1 MTQVLLADIGGTN
14 ARFALARADSG
25 LAGLNGNAADTPDVG
40 QETKPKIEALTKLK
54 VADFATP
61 GEAVAAYLSQTGAK
75 PVAACI
81 AVAGPVTGD
90 HFQFTNSPWAFSAQG
105 LADQFGL
112 SLVKVIND
120 YEAQALGLPFLQ
132 PEALTQI
139 GGLAPDPASPR
150 VILGPG
156 TGLGIGALV
165 TDKGHYAAVQGE
177 GGHISFAPQDAFE
190 AELLARYWREHH
202 RISAERLLAGFGL
215 EALYRLM
222 NPELAPLK
230 AADIAQQAL
239 ELPASPARTVAL
251 RYLRMLGS
259 YMGDLCLIFTAY
271 GGMYLTGGVAQGLK
285 PLLSE
290 GSLRAGFE
298 FKGRM
303 AHIPQRTPI
312 FLIETD
318 ETPFYGTLYALMDA
332 LNEAPA

>member
-1 MTQVLLADIGGTN
+1 MTPTEGLVLLADIGGTN
-14 ARFALARADSG
+14 ARFAVAELPSG
-25 LAGLNGNAADTPDVG
+25 
-40 QETKPKIEALTKLK
+40 ALTPVSGPQDQPPSIQALRKLK
-54 VADFATP
+54 VADYPTP
-61 GEAVAAYLSQTGAK
+61 GDAVAAYLRETGAR
-75 PVAACI
+75 PFAACI

-90 HFQFTNSPWAFSAQG
+90 YFQFTNSPWAFSAQG
-105 LADQFGL
+105 LADQFGF

-120 YEAQALGLPFLQ
+120 YEAQALGLPFLPQ
-132 PEALTQI
+132 SALTQI
-139 GGLAPDPASPR
+139 GGQPADPLGPR

-165 TDKGHYAAVQGE
+165 HDKGHYAAVQGE

-230 AADIAQQAL
+230 ASAIAEQAL
-239 ELPASPARTVAL
+239 SDPASPARRVAL

-285 PLLSE
+285 PLLAE
-290 GSLRAGFE
+290 GSLRTGFE
-298 FKGRM
+298 YKGRLS
-303 AHIPQRTPI
+303 HIPQRAPI

-318 ETPFYGTLYALMDA
+318 ETPFYGALYALMDA
-332 LNEAPA
+332 LQEAA

>member
-1 MTQVLLADIGGTN
+1 MTPTEGLVLLADIGGTN
-14 ARFALARADSG
+14 ARFAVAELPSG
-25 LAGLNGNAADTPDVG
+25 
-40 QETKPKIEALTKLK
+40 ALTPVSGPQDQPPRIQALRKLK
-54 VADFATP
+54 VADYATP
-61 GEAVAAYLSQTGAK
+61 GDAVAAYLRETGAR
-75 PVAACI
+75 PFAACI

-90 HFQFTNSPWAFSAQG
+90 YFQFTNSPWAFSAQG
-105 LADQFGL
+105 LADQFGF

-120 YEAQALGLPFLQ
+120 YEAQALGLPFLPQ
-132 PEALTQI
+132 SALTQI
-139 GGLAPDPASPR
+139 GGQPADPLGPR

-156 TGLGIGALV
+156 TGLGIGALIH
-165 TDKGHYAAVQGE
+165 DKGHYAAVQGE
-177 GGHISFAPQDAFE
+177 GGHISFAPQDSFE

-230 AADIAQQAL
+230 ASAIAEQAL
-239 ELPASPARTVAL
+239 TEAASPARRVAL

-285 PLLSE
+285 PLLAE
-290 GSLRAGFE
+290 GSLRTGFE
-298 FKGRM
+298 YKGRLS
-303 AHIPQRTPI
+303 HIPQRAPI

-318 ETPFYGTLYALMDA
+318 ETPFYGALYALMDA
-332 LNEAPA
+332 LQEAA

>member
-14 ARFALARADSG
+14 ARFALA
-25 LAGLNGNAADTPDVG
+25 NAKAVSDETTPLG
-40 QETKPKIEALTKLK
+40 QESKPKIKALTKLK
-54 VADFATP
+54 VANYTTP
-61 GEAVAAYLSQTGAK
+61 AEAIAAYLSQTGAK
-75 PVAACI
+75 PEAACI

-90 HFQFTNSPWAFSAQG
+90 HFHFTNSPWAFSAKG
-105 LADQFGL
+105 LAAQFGL

-132 PEALTQI
+132 PDVLTQI
-139 GGLAPDPASPR
+139 GGRPAAPAAPR

-165 TDKGHYAAVQGE
+165 TDQGHYAAVQGE

-202 RISAERLLAGFGL
+202 RVSAERLLAGFGL

-222 NPELAPLK
+222 NPELAPLS
-230 AADIAQQAL
+230 AADIAAQAL
-239 ELPASPARTVAL
+239 TDPASPARAVAL

-285 PLLSE
+285 PLLAE

-298 FKGRM
+298 YKGRM
-303 AHIPQRTPI
+303 SHIPERTPI

-318 ETPFYGTLYALMDA
+318 ETPFYGALYALMDA
-332 LNEAPA
+332 LEEAAAS